1 MRVEIERKFLVTGDQ
16 WRKPPGI
23 RICQG
28 YLCRDPQRTVR
39 VRLAGDAAFLTIKG
53 ASVGAARHEF
63 EYEIPQPHA
72 QELLKMCQERLIEK
86 IRYLVPSNGLL
97 WEVDEFLGDNH
108 GLVLAEIELQSEEQA
123 FSRPSWLGQ
132 EVTCDPRYFNANLC
146 VSPFGR
152 WVKSRPA

>member
-1 MRVEIERKFLVTGDQ
+1 VAEATGNTYL
-16 WRKPPGI
+16 P
-23 RICQG
+23 G